1 MIDFTIETQID
12 RPPEQVFAYATDPAK
27 LGTWQTNTVSAVRED
42 EGPMRAG
49 SRLREVHSAPGGK
62 QLDSLVEVA
71 VYEPPNAFSLRVIRG
86 TPIHADLT
94 FTPEGP
100 GTALSFRAFGSLG
113 GLMRLAE
120 PLLRRSLRKQ
130 FEAACGRLKNELEA
144 S

>member
-1 MIDFTIETQID
+1 MIDFTIETQIE
-12 RPPEQVFAYATDPAK
+12 RPPEQVFAYATDPDR

-42 EGPMRAG
+42 EGPMRTG

-62 QLDSLVEVA
+62 ELDSLVEVA
-71 VYEPPNAFSLRVIRG
+71 VYEPPSAFSLRVIEG

-94 FTPEGP
+94 FAPAGE

-120 PLLRRSLRKQ
+120 PLLARSLRKQ
-130 FEAACGRLKNELEA
+130 FKTACERLKNELE
-144 S
+144 SS